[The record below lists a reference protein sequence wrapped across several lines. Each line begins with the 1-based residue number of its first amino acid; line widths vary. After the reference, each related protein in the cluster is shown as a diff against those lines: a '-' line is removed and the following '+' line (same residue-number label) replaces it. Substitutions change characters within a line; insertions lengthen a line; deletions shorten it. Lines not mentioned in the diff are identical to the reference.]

1 MNNIHQVINIMNMT
15 LKLEVPKLL
24 SDLDALKLER
34 LPLPLHFASQ
44 CDEHGRET
52 YATLLAALL
61 LANGAVSENQ
71 SRLFKM
77 LLSSLQLGQ
86 IQARL
91 YEQAQS
97 LNQDKLREFFRVVD
111 NHRLA
116 HSFFMDALVLC
127 RLDHSLVEA
136 QHQILSELVD
146 LLYLPEKDVP
156 LIANLAAVVLGLP
169 CDAEFSEDFD
179 YAPYCVWEEFLYR
192 TLTVEQLNKGVPD
205 GRWQVTEPLQLTSGW
220 TLENVTLRFLERG
233 DIQTKGQGIID
244 IRNCHLDK
252 PVLEFEGAL
261 SFAMAESTISGNY
274 RLEDKITALSFK
286 SGTKALFDHVVFST
300 PQARSILLLDTV
312 LWINKCQFTG
322 CGNEKING
330 GAIAFKYSLTRD
342 DKVSPIEIANSHFS
356 DCVARLG
363 GAIRLDQL
371 SHDNMIV
378 NTGFEN
384 CTAVA
389 YKAAD
394 EMHEGFGGGAI
405 FADKTSHFKFFGA
418 DFFIVNSTLNLGTA
432 VDCGFSNTCISGSST
447 LANKID
453 THKFKVFVKR
463 DHFLTWVL
471 SERKYSSTH
480 HELAYKEIKGID
492 EESWWQDY

>member
-1 MNNIHQVINIMNMT
+1 MNTT
-15 LKLEVPKLL
+15 LKLEIPKLL

-34 LPLPLHFASQ
+34 LPLPMHFVSQ

-91 YEQAQS
+91 YEQAQA

-127 RLDHSLVEA
+127 RLDHPLVEA

-342 DKVSPIEIANSHFS
+342 DKVSPIEIANSHFRG
-356 DCVARLG
+356 CVARLG
-363 GAIRLDQL
+363 GAIRLDKL
-371 SHDNMIV
+371 SHKNMIV
-378 NTGFEN
+378 NTGFEG

-389 YKAAD
+389 YKD
-394 EMHEGFGGGAI
+394 SGFGGGAI
-405 FADKTSHFKFFGA
+405 FADTITICKSGWFEFFGNGTYI
-418 DFFIVNSTLNLGTA
+418 DECSLNLGKFIDSDRCLKSYNEYICESDSL
-432 VDCGFSNTCISGSST
+432 VQKIKSEIFRVFIEREGLHEGRGWVVSEELYGGSS
-447 LANKID
+447 LG
-453 THKFKVFVKR
+453 
-463 DHFLTWVL
+463 
-471 SERKYSSTH
+471 
-480 HELAYKEIKGID
+480 YKKIKGTD